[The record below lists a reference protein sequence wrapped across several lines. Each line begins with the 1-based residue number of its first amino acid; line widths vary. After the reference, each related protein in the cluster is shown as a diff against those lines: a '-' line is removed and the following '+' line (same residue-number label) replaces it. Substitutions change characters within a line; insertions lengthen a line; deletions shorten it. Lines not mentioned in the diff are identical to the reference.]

1 MRYRV
6 VASTIEELVGHGHR
20 ASRLERH
27 DEAAL
32 VAHRDDRLV
41 PETFQADHRDI
52 SFPSTPSS
60 RQGSEPLD
68 DCASYLNVQLGSSN
82 GVVDVHPVVGAFD
95 LDDVPPDHVRGR
107 QIPRGVLGTAH

>member
-6 VASTIEELVGHGHR
+6 VASTIEEPVGHGHR

-52 SFPSTPSS
+52 NLLSTPSS
-60 RQGSEPLD
+60 WRGSEPLD
-68 DCASYLNVQLGSSN
+68 DCASDLDVQLGSAN
-82 GVVDVHPVVGAFD
+82 GVVDAHRMIGPFD
-95 LDDVPPDHVRGR
+95 LDNVPTDHVRDR
-107 QIPRGVLGTAH
+107 QIPRGILGTAH